1 MNNKNK
7 SRLSRIYFVVLVLML
22 AYFLFSF
29 SRDFVKS
36 DYNYDSFLAD
46 LKAGQVKELV
56 INQNKEVPTG
66 KLVIS
71 LKNDETKVVYVTDVN
86 KVIDDV
92 EQIKQENNITVNI
105 RIPDVHRDS
114 IFLTSI
120 LPMLLLGAVVVV
132 VLMMMNANA
141 GGGGGKMANFGK
153 SRARMVVEI
162 KNMDLW
168 QTGF

>member
-71 LKNDETKVVYVTDVN
+71 LKNDESKIVYVTDVN

-92 EQIKQENNITVNI
+92 EQIKQDNNITVKV
-105 RIPDVHRDS
+105 RIPDVRRDS
-114 IFLTSI
+114 IF
-120 LPMLLLGAVVVV
+120 
-132 VLMMMNANA
+132 
-141 GGGGGKMANFGK
+141 
-153 SRARMVVEI
+153 
-162 KNMDLW
+162 
-168 QTGF
+168 